1 MAYLESAIVVYLRGI
16 YGIEN
21 LLSDINF
28 TPDKYTI
35 IEIGREAATIVML
48 VLIAMISGNSR
59 QKKFGYFFLAFGIWD
74 IFYYIWLYVFI
85 QWPKSL
91 MDWDVLFLI
100 PLPWWGPVI
109 SPILISVILIT
120 TGYLLIKEINY
131 KITLIDLTIISI
143 SVITLLYTFVEDSII
158 IILTGQGSIT
168 EVRPSSFNWILFSIA
183 IFTWIALTI
192 KVFLPGPRRS

>member
-1 MAYLESAIVVYLRGI
+1 MVIFSCAS
-16 YGIEN
+16 
-21 LLSDINF
+21 
-28 TPDKYTI
+28 
-35 IEIGREAATIVML
+35 
-48 VLIAMISGNSR
+48 
-59 QKKFGYFFLAFGIWD
+59 GIWD

-183 IFTWIALTI
+183 IITWIALTI
-192 KVFLPGPRRS
+192 KVFLPGPRRTELAYSN